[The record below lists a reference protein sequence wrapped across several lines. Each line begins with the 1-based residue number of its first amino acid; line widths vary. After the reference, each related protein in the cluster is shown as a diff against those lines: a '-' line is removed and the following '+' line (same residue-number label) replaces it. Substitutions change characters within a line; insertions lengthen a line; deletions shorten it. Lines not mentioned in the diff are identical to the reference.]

1 MQMVII
7 IKENFKMV
15 KNMVREFMYLMEKKE
30 FIRDNGLKIKNM
42 EKANLYFLI
51 MKDIMGF
58 FKKVRCLDRED
69 IHMLMETFMME
80 DG

>member
-1 MQMVII
+1 MVII

-58 FKKVRCLDRED
+58 FKKARCLDRED

>member
-30 FIRDNGLKIKNM
+30 YIRDNGLKIKNM
-42 EKANLYFLI
+42 EKANSYFLI

>member
-1 MQMVII
+1 MVII

-58 FKKVRCLDRED
+58 FKKVRCLDKED

>member
-1 MQMVII
+1 MVII